1 MEYGPGAVDG
11 SKVFLNNILP
21 EQGDEMT
28 KDISKFVRKHCRSGC
43 HEVLVGDIEVSLCTI
58 THYCKHIKELST
70 GKRAQELTV
79 FPGYRPR
86 NASGYEAEPELPQI
100 PVDERAVSNLPSR
113 WYTKVLKPKV
123 LKKKPSGK
131 GQSTSIATRRPTPSF
146 MAHDAKSQK
155 RGKRGSPGARPSTAK
170 GRKKWDAKH
179 PHFCTLCKQW
189 FGARAKMHCNTPLQL
204 NAGDIKRRE

>member
-21 EQGDEMT
+21 KQGDEMT

-86 NASGYEAEPELPQI
+86 DASGPAPP
-100 PVDERAVSNLPSR
+100 
-113 WYTKVLKPKV
+113 
-123 LKKKPSGK
+123 
-131 GQSTSIATRRPTPSF
+131 PT
-146 MAHDAKSQK
+146 
-155 RGKRGSPGARPSTAK
+155 K
-170 GRKKWDAKH
+170 GRKK
-179 PHFCTLCKQW
+179 
-189 FGARAKMHCNTPLQL
+189 GR
-204 NAGDIKRRE
+204 KRRRRKVRKCGAFNEYGSEGPLAKRAWAARHGPRGCGRHNRRLHLLRPI